1 MSNSINFDVLN
12 NAAAMLFVT
21 KGEQYQSQIIRL
33 LCQYHGAN
41 TNESV
46 LDVINT
52 LLSIICEEYVS
63 VSERDYNKALIVSA
77 TETMFE
83 LDVQPQVMSWLTFQ
97 YSSLINK

>member
-52 LLSIICEEYVS
+52 LLRLLVSNTLVFLKGIIT
-63 VSERDYNKALIVSA
+63 KL
-77 TETMFE
+77 
-83 LDVQPQVMSWLTFQ
+83 
-97 YSSLINK
+97 